1 MDTAPGVL
9 LASKSGPPHI
19 EVVFLCFLLR
29 TYLRSSL
36 AFELTSCVTVG
47 SGDFVRRHGQAA
59 DSKRFCLEEKGREAV
74 REQQA
79 LAPEPLFLLV
89 GF

>member
-1 MDTAPGVL
+1 MPSEGQAVIIAVVHSPGW
-9 LASKSGPPHI
+9 
-19 EVVFLCFLLR
+19 
-29 TYLRSSL
+29 
-36 AFELTSCVTVG
+36 LTSCVTVG
-47 SGDFVRRHGQAA
+47 SGDFVRRRHGQAA

-74 REQQA
+74 REQQL